1 MSTRKY
7 NAISSFEMK
16 GSNRDHSGQSID
28 EYQLH
33 RVGNDHQKPIRTLD
47 KSQLYLHY
55 KFLLTEIQST
65 LQKLT

>member
-28 EYQLH
+28 EYH
-33 RVGNDHQKPIRTLD
+33 KIDTCVRT
-47 KSQLYLHY
+47 KAKYRKRCVIKNSVAE
-55 KFLLTEIQST
+55 K
-65 LQKLT
+65 KLSDSPFY

>member
-28 EYQLH
+28 EYQSD
-33 RVGNDHQKPIRTLD
+33 NQKSAKTVLERSKVCNYQVDAQI
-47 KSQLYLHY
+47 
-55 KFLLTEIQST
+55 
-65 LQKLT
+65 

>member
-28 EYQLH
+28 EYH
-33 RVGNDHQKPIRTLD
+33 FKASKQKWFSS
-47 KSQLYLHY
+47 K
-55 KFLLTEIQST
+55 K
-65 LQKLT
+65 

>member
-28 EYQLH
+28 EYQNTYPL
-33 RVGNDHQKPIRTLD
+33 
-47 KSQLYLHY
+47 
-55 KFLLTEIQST
+55 EIGQY
-65 LQKLT
+65 

>member
-28 EYQLH
+28 EYQFEILFPPFL
-33 RVGNDHQKPIRTLD
+33 VGVVWCKV
-47 KSQLYLHY
+47 KAFYYLL
-55 KFLLTEIQST
+55 KTPL
-65 LQKLT
+65 